1 MKLTKVLSLVLVVV
15 MLATMLIACGDE
27 QNDTTPAPTTAAPT
41 TAAPTTAAPTTEA
54 PTTAAPTTEA
64 PTTAE
69 PTTEAPT
76 TSAEFVPNKTW
87 AGKTVNVYVSGWYGS
102 SGAWCPVEYW
112 VTEYGQSTLQDAI
125 LDRAAYLNEEFGVT
139 FDFSAF
145 TTSPTSIDAI
155 ANALSAGTKDYDI
168 WFNKTIAAQN
178 IVANKL
184 VFDLADSE
192 YIDFSKS
199 YYNQLTKN
207 AFTIDGH
214 TFFASGDFNY
224 IAYEVTYFWFVNS
237 DVLEA
242 VGEDIPD
249 FYQLV
254 RDGEWTLDVAYGL
267 AQKVGQDNGDGV
279 MDLNDTYGLCTNS
292 LGNWYNYCGISTV
305 NAVDGEYVIGLN
317 DTARVNKILS
327 YVLQMVN
334 SDWFC
339 SMAWQ
344 DGSSIFTEGRCL
356 FFQEVLNGLGGH
368 LSNNPDLYIVPNPK
382 LAESDPMYYSTGA
395 YQQANTICIPK
406 TTEDREMSEYFFE
419 ILFKT
424 GSEMIMPVY
433 LENHLMNAD
442 PDCFDDVSDMLVT
455 YILPGAIFDVGNV
468 ANGWSSVCGN
478 ITSPSINNKTNTF
491 AADYAANIDAA
502 QATVDTWNA
511 NWADY
516 TED

>member
-15 MLATMLIACGDE
+15 MLASMLIACGGNQD
-27 QNDTTPAPTTAAPT
+27 DTTPAPTTPAPT

-54 PTTAAPTTEA
+54 PTTAAPTTQAPATEA
-64 PTTAE
+64 

-76 TSAEFVPNKTW
+76 TEAVFTPNKTW
-87 AGKTVNVYVSGWYGS
+87 AGKTVNVYISGWYGT
-102 SGAWCPVEYW
+102 SGPWQPVEYW
-112 VTEYGQSTLQDAI
+112 VAEYGQSTLNDAI
-125 LDRAAYLNEEFGVT
+125 LDRTAYLNEEFGVT
-139 FDFSAF
+139 FDFTAF

-224 IAYEVTYFWFVNS
+224 IAYEVTYLWYLNP
-237 DVLEA
+237 DIT
-242 VGEDIPD
+242 EDIED
-249 FYQLV
+249 FPADIYQVV
-254 RDGEWTLDVAYGL
+254 RDGEWTLDL
-267 AQKVGQDNGDGV
+267 AFSLARQYGQDNGDGI
-279 MDLNDTYGLCTNS
+279 MDLNDSYGLS
-292 LGNWYNYCGISTV
+292 PSGLANWFNFCGISTV
-305 NAVDGEYVIGLN
+305 SAVDGQYEIGLN
-317 DTARVNKILS
+317 DQVRVQKILS
-327 YVLQMVN
+327 YILQMAN
-334 SDWFC
+334 SDWYVET
-339 SMAWQ
+339 AWQ
-344 DGSSIFTEGRCL
+344 DGSALFTEGRCL
-356 FFQEVLNGLGGH
+356 FFQEVVQKIPEYV
-368 LSNNPDLYIVPNPK
+368 SANPNIYLLPNPK
-382 LAESDPMYYSTGA
+382 LELSDPYYYTTGA
-395 YQQANTICIPK
+395 YSQSNLICIPK

-424 GSEMIMPVY
+424 GSEMIMPEY
-433 LENHLMNAD
+433 IEGRLMDAN
-442 PDCFDDVSDMLVT
+442 PDNYDDATDMLVN
-455 YILPGAIFDVGNV
+455 YILPGALIDVGNC

-478 ITSPSINNKTNTF
+478 IINPSCNNKTNTF

-511 NWADY
+511 NWSDY
-516 TED
+516 TEE